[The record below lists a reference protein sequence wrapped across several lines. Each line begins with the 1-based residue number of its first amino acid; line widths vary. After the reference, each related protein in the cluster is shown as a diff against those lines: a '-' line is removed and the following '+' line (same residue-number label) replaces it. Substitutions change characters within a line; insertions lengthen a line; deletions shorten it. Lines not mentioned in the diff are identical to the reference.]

1 MTRRT
6 RPRNEFTLWYYLSG
20 NNMIS
25 GMIHLALIA
34 VGGCALFL
42 MLLIFLGQV

>member
-6 RPRNEFTLWYYLSG
+6 RSRYEFTLWYYLSG

-25 GMIHLALIA
+25 MMIHLALIA
-34 VGGCALFL
+34 AGGCALFL
-42 MLLIFLGQV
+42 MLLVVLGRV